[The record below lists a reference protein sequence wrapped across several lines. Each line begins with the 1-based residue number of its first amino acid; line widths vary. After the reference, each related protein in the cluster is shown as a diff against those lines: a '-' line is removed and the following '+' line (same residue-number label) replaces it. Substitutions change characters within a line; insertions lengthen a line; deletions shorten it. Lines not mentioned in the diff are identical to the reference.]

1 MKKLASSEDEIRPS
15 TKMKPQTP
23 GRGFFY
29 ALAQEETGKNISDR
43 QDFRACILNFSRP
56 R

>member
-1 MKKLASSEDEIRPS
+1 MKKSASSEDEIRPS

-29 ALAQEETGKNISDR
+29 ALAQEETGKTH
-43 QDFRACILNFSRP
+43 F
-56 R
+56 